1 MAGAGS
7 NLHFVR
13 KILRSAAAGLVSGT
27 VLLGSAWAVVGVT
40 DPTAS
45 SGRSAGA
52 RDGASAGGTAAAT
65 AGLPELP
72 TTASSGVRQPA
83 GQFLAGGSKV
93 TIDPDPAKWLKN
105 EGDVCGEDT
114 GTYAQKTT
122 RKSADGK
129 ECLAT
134 FDHRWSTKVADD
146 DSLFARAIAI
156 GNGEKT
162 VVFTTIDAVGWFA
175 AYPADVC
182 GDCGADAIAAKI
194 AELTKDT
201 ANPVAADS
209 LLLASSHTHAAPDTL
224 SQTPAWYYQQVR
236 DAIVKA
242 SVDAV
247 AQMVP
252 VILETGAAPAKAYNV
267 DRRIATRAVPDYELG
282 WLRAYRPAA
291 ANEAERT
298 VATMVNFA
306 VHPTIKVDN
315 AELHSGFV
323 GPLTRKLEA
332 ALGGTSL
339 WYPGGLGDQTV
350 DRGFGVYGIG
360 EGLANVVLGDLTRGH
375 RLTDNT
381 IDVVRKKVLIPGEN
395 TFMLAGSGAGLFIRP
410 IAPPYSEPG
419 GPVTVNKGGIPRPT
433 CVTVAEVN
441 VVSSITGVRIG
452 RRGIDGAAGRGDPG
466 NSLTIISAPGEI
478 FSSIAVTTKDYLS
491 KTSNVFILGMTND
504 TLGYLIPRQQYD
516 ETAAQGLG
524 LANNATDLGD
534 YEEAL
539 SLGRCAGD
547 TVQNA
552 MLEVGAELGVMGSG
566 EGR

>member
-1 MAGAGS
+1 
-7 NLHFVR
+7 LQIVR
-13 KILRSAAAGLVSGT
+13 KILRSVAVGVVCGVVMLGT
-27 VLLGSAWAVVGVT
+27 GWAVVGVKT
-40 DPTAS
+40 PTPPIDKADSSGSSAS
-45 SGRSAGA
+45 SSDVAGA
-52 RDGASAGGTAAAT
+52 LAGV
-65 AGLPELP
+65 L
-72 TTASSGVRQPA
+72 SGPVEPGVKLPA
-83 GQFLAGGSKV
+83 GWFLAGGAKV
-93 TIDPDPAKWLKN
+93 SIDPDPAKWLKN
-105 EGDVCGEDT
+105 DGGVCGEDT
-114 GTYAQKTT
+114 GTYLQAQT
-122 RKSADGK
+122 RESADGK

-134 FDHRWSTKVADD
+134 FDHRWATRVAIDD
-146 DSLFARAIAI
+146 HLYARSIAI

-182 GDCGADAIAAKI
+182 GDCGADAIAATI
-194 AELTKDT
+194 AEQTKNT
-201 ANPVAADS
+201 ANPVAADG

-224 SQTPAWYYQQVR
+224 SQTPDWYYAQVR

-242 SVDAV
+242 SVDAA

-267 DRRIATRAVPDYELG
+267 DRRIVTRAVPDYELG

-323 GPLTRKLEA
+323 GPLTRMLEA
-332 ALGGTSL
+332 ELGGTSL

-350 DRGFGVYGIG
+350 DRGFGVDGIG
-360 EGLANVVLGDLTRGH
+360 EGLAKVVLDDLGRGY
-375 RLTDNT
+375 RIIDNT
-381 IDVVRKKVLIPGEN
+381 IAVVRKAITIPGEN

-410 IAPPYSEPG
+410 VTPPYGGPG
-419 GPVTVNKGGIPRPT
+419 GPATASKRGARRPT
-433 CVTVAEVN
+433 CATVAELTVS
-441 VVSSITGVRIG
+441 SSITGVRIG
-452 RRGIDGAAGRGDPG
+452 REGNMHPSEGRGDPG
-466 NSLTIISAPGEI
+466 DSLTIISAPGEI
-478 FSSIAVTTKDYLS
+478 FSSIAVTTKDMLS
-491 KTSNVFILGMTND
+491 KTRNVMIFGMTND
-504 TLGYLIPRQQYD
+504 TLGYLIPYEQYD
-516 ETAAQGLG
+516 ESAGQGLG
-524 LANNATDLGD
+524 LANNATDLGN

-552 MLEVGAELGVMGSG
+552 MVEVGEALKVMGSG
-566 EGR
+566 EGP

>member
-1 MAGAGS
+1 MGGGS
-7 NLHFVR
+7 NLHVVR

-52 RDGASAGGTAAAT
+52 RDGGSATGAAANS
-65 AGLPELP
+65 AAALPELP
-72 TTASSGVRQPA
+72 TAAASGVRLPA

-93 TIDPDPAKWLKN
+93 SIDPDPAKWLKN
-105 EGDVCGEDT
+105 EGGVCGQDT
-114 GTYAQKTT
+114 GTYAQAQT
-122 RKSADGK
+122 RRSADGK

-134 FDHRWSTKVADD
+134 FDHKWATKVADP
-146 DSLFARAIAI
+146 LYARAIAI
-156 GNGEKT
+156 GNGENT

-175 AYPADVC
+175 AYPDNVC

-194 AELTKDT
+194 ADLTKDT
-201 ANPVAADS
+201 ANPVAATN

-224 SQTPAWYYQQVR
+224 SQTPGWYYAQVR

-242 SVDAV
+242 SIDAV

-282 WLRAYRPAA
+282 WLRAYRPAT

-306 VHPTIKVDN
+306 VHPTILVSN
-315 AELHSGFV
+315 AELHGGFV
-323 GPLTRKLEA
+323 GPLTRKLEGE
-332 ALGGTSL
+332 LGGTSL

-350 DRGFGVYGIG
+350 DRGFGVDGIG
-360 EGLANVVLGDLTRGH
+360 LGLANVVLGDLTRGH
-375 RLTDNT
+375 RISDNT
-381 IDVVRKKVLIPGEN
+381 IAVVRKSVSIPGEN

-410 IAPPYSEPG
+410 VTPPYSEPG
-419 GPVTVNKGGIPRPT
+419 GPVTVSKRGIPRPS
-433 CVTVAEVN
+433 CVTVAELK

-452 RRGIDGAAGRGDPG
+452 REGDQRPKEGRGDPG
-466 NSLTIISAPGEI
+466 DSLTIISAPGEI

-491 KTSNVFILGMTND
+491 KTRNVMIFGMTND

-516 ETAAQGLG
+516 ETGAQGAG
-524 LANNATDLGD
+524 FANNATDLGD

-552 MLEVGAELGVMGSG
+552 MLEVGEALKVMGSG
-566 EGR
+566 EGP

>member
-1 MAGAGS
+1 M
-7 NLHFVR
+7 L
-13 KILRSAAAGLVSGT
+13 GT
-27 VLLGSAWAVVGVT
+27 AWAVVGVKN
-40 DPTAS
+40 PPVAPPGS
-45 SGRSAGA
+45 EAAGQGAGA
-52 RDGASAGGTAAAT
+52 DGTPANAVGGV
-65 AGLPELP
+65 LPSSVPPGVKLP
-72 TTASSGVRQPA
+72 L
-83 GQFLAGGSKV
+83 GQFLAGGAKV
-93 TIDPDPAKWLKN
+93 SIDPDPAKWLKN
-105 EGDVCGEDT
+105 ENGVCGQDT
-114 GTYAQKTT
+114 ATYLQAQT
-122 RKSADGK
+122 RRSADGK

-134 FDHRWSTKVADD
+134 FDHRWASKVSNGDN
-146 DSLFARAIAI
+146 LYARSIAI

-175 AYPADVC
+175 AYPAEVC
-182 GDCGADAIAAKI
+182 GDCGADAIAATV
-194 AELTKDT
+194 AALTKDG

-224 SQTPAWYYQQVR
+224 SQTPDWYYAQVR

-306 VHPTIKVDN
+306 VHPTIRVSND
-315 AELHSGFV
+315 ELHSGFV
-323 GPLTRKLEA
+323 GPLTRELEA
-332 ALGGTSL
+332 ELGGTAL

-350 DRGFGVYGIG
+350 DRNFGVDGIG
-360 EGLANVVLGDLTRGH
+360 HGLANVLLEDLPRGY
-375 RLTDNT
+375 RINDNT
-381 IDVVRKKVLIPGEN
+381 IQVVRQSVAIPAEN

-410 IAPPYSEPG
+410 VTPPYGGPG
-419 GPVTVNKGGIPRPT
+419 GPATASKRGIPRPSCT
-433 CVTVAEVN
+433 TVAELSVN
-441 VVSSITGVRIG
+441 SSITGVRIG
-452 RRGIDGAAGRGDPG
+452 RAGIGGDEGRGDPG
-466 NSLTIISAPGEI
+466 DSLTIITAPGEI

-491 KTSNVFILGMTND
+491 KTRNVMVFGLTND

-516 ETAAQGLG
+516 EAGAQGLG

-552 MLEVGAELGVMGSG
+552 MLVVGETLGVMGSG
-566 EGR
+566 EGP